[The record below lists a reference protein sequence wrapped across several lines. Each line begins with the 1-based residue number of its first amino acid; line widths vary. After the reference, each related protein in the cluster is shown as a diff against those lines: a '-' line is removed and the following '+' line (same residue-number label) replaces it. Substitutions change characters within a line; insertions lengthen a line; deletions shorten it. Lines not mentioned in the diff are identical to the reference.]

1 MNILTYY
8 SRLSC
13 SYYQAGWY
21 LLWAFFKISDEHF
34 HPFYTGVLSGVQIS
48 PRTVKLVIV
57 VVLGGNPYPGINN
70 KELYNL
76 LKTGYRM
83 EKPDTCSDKL

>member
-1 MNILTYY
+1 MGVPLPG
-8 SRLSC
+8 RLGLQTSTC
-13 SYYQAGWY
+13 
-21 LLWAFFKISDEHF
+21 I
-34 HPFYTGVLSGVQIS
+34 
-48 PRTVKLVIV
+48 VKLVTV

-83 EKPDTCSDKL
+83 EKPDTCSDEL